1 MKNEI
6 LKGFYALL
14 ATVVTLLVF
23 STNNVSAFEVI
34 TGSVTEFAGPDDL
47 GLNPDS
53 TVIAVDVFGNA
64 DSTVNGVTF
73 LTDRAG
79 LGNGGGVEGS
89 VTVGGVT
96 VKTTT
101 THTIDNWSNG
111 GGGPA
116 FTGGTEGSAAALSE
130 IMRDIRWSAAP
141 SPIDIAVS
149 GLAGGTTYKIQLLF
163 NEGADRNRGWDIA
176 VNDELAVDNF
186 NSEGGDGTWTNSNSF
201 AYSGEFIS
209 TADGTIAVKLQGHI
223 GGEAQVAADGNP
235 ILQGIVITTT
245 GPAVY
250 SQNFDGFDDGTTDL
264 GDGSVIA
271 GQAATVQGDR
281 LQLTIDGQGLGFSSF
296 SVPGLPGTQLGF
308 TATFDYE
315 LYDSA
320 GANDPADGFS
330 FNFGSAALGEL
341 GAAEEG
347 MAGKTD
353 ENLSFEVDTW
363 R

>member
-101 THTIDNWSNG
+101 THTIDNSQKVL
-111 GGGPA
+111 PQH
-116 FTGGTEGSAAALSE
+116 S
-130 IMRDIRWSAAP
+130 
-141 SPIDIAVS
+141 
-149 GLAGGTTYKIQLLF
+149 
-163 NEGADRNRGWDIA
+163 
-176 VNDELAVDNF
+176 
-186 NSEGGDGTWTNSNSF
+186 
-201 AYSGEFIS
+201 
-209 TADGTIAVKLQGHI
+209 VK
-223 GGEAQVAADGNP
+223 
-235 ILQGIVITTT
+235 
-245 GPAVY
+245 
-250 SQNFDGFDDGTTDL
+250 
-264 GDGSVIA
+264 
-271 GQAATVQGDR
+271 
-281 LQLTIDGQGLGFSSF
+281 
-296 SVPGLPGTQLGF
+296 
-308 TATFDYE
+308 
-315 LYDSA
+315 
-320 GANDPADGFS
+320 
-330 FNFGSAALGEL
+330 
-341 GAAEEG
+341 
-347 MAGKTD
+347 
-353 ENLSFEVDTW
+353 
-363 R
+363 